1 MCRYKATKAISDDVQ
16 IVVAKEIR
24 CCMIETNRECLN
36 EDVLKLIPL

>member
-24 CCMIETNRECLN
+24 CCMIDRKS
-36 EDVLKLIPL
+36 VV

>member
-24 CCMIETNRECLN
+24 DRKS
-36 EDVLKLIPL
+36 VV